1 MGTATRDPGSF
12 RDPSGYVLH
21 YGDAIYRS
29 LDLATFDRL
38 NTFLASAIYRQLIDS
53 ADLLPVTVA
62 SDGEREQ
69 LARLE
74 QRDDRHYLRQR
85 RLGLISYPYEW
96 SLADVA
102 RCRAMYPASSIR
114 TGCTWPYTEGRKCL
128 QHPVR
133 DDRARP
139 VAGLY

>member
-38 NTFLASAIYRQLIDS
+38 STFLASPIYRQLIDS
-53 ADLLPVTVA
+53 SDLLAVTVA

-85 RLGLISYPYEW
+85 RLGLISYPTNGH
-96 SLADVA
+96 
-102 RCRAMYPASSIR
+102 R
-114 TGCTWPYTEGRKCL
+114 GCCTLPRNVPCEFNLRWLRMALP
-128 QHPVR
+128 
-133 DDRARP
+133 
-139 VAGLY
+139 